1 MDYLLDPEN
10 RNLLSIICGALAVI
24 LIAALLGWRWRV
36 ANSVAGRFRRA
47 AKDVMMN
54 IVVPDGEDGEILFDY
69 VLLTPRGVVVV
80 DVRDVIGHV
89 FGSDAMEEWTVLSD
103 QKRFTFAN
111 PQYKLYDRMAA
122 LKRILPNVPVEGFVA
137 FSSRGKF
144 TKGQPSSVVM
154 LDDFIDGL
162 NSENDVAADAPLEE
176 FDLQWAQLREQA
188 VVAGTAQGARK

>member
-69 VLLTPRGVVVV
+69 LLLTPRGVVVV

-103 QKRFTFAN
+103 QERFTFAN

-122 LKRILPNVPVEGFVA
+122 LKRILPERPVEGFVA

-154 LDDFIDGL
+154 LDELIEGL
-162 NSENDVAADAPLEE
+162 NSENDVAADAPT
-176 FDLQWAQLREQA
+176 R
-188 VVAGTAQGARK
+188 GI